1 MRRWLGSWLALALVL
16 LLALHA
22 AGAEA
27 RVDAQVDR
35 ERLSLAE
42 SLLLTI
48 RVTGSLDADVP
59 DLSALERDF
68 ELLGTSRNSSFSIGG
83 GQRETATEWQ
93 ITLAPRR
100 SGQLRIPPLAIAGE
114 QTPAITITVDNDAPD
129 AAASGEVRLEVDT
142 DHDEL
147 HVQQQLL
154 LTVRVL
160 HAVNLN
166 RGATL
171 EPPAIDDAVV
181 HELGENTYTKTIAG
195 RRFAV
200 FERRYAVFAQRS
212 GELVIPSLGFRASVG
227 GAGGWFDQF
236 GARAIRLRSPEKR
249 LRVLPP
255 VDAATP
261 WLPARVLTLVETWDK
276 DPQTLRAGD
285 SATRTITLRAR
296 GLTASQLPPLPSAA
310 VDGLRFYPDQPRL
323 EDTPQDDGV
332 LGSRSESAAVIAERA
347 GRFVLPPMELR
358 WWDTHNRR
366 FETALIPERTLEVTG
381 GAGSARE
388 PMQPPPPS
396 TTGESPTDI
405 DATTPDPARA
415 KRAAPGAALP
425 WMITTLLFA
434 LATLFSGWQ
443 WWRATRATRA
453 RRAPAPATAHPGAP
467 DEAAAFVAL
476 QSAAAGT
483 DPARLAEALAR
494 WGAAAFPGQPIR
506 SAGDAV
512 EATHDPGLSAVF
524 EHLLASAYGTDRT
537 GFDADTAARLLAR
550 VTALRAGRHDDR
562 ERPTQLPPLYPL

>member
-1 MRRWLGSWLALALVL
+1 MRRWLGPWLALVL

-48 RVTGSLDADVP
+48 RVTGSLDAEVP

-114 QTPAITITVDNDAPD
+114 QTPAITITVDNDAPH

-147 HVQQQLL
+147 YVQQQLL

-171 EPPAIDDAVV
+171 EPPAIDDALVQ
-181 HELGENTYTKTIAG
+181 ELGENTYTKTIAG

-212 GELVIPSLGFRASVG
+212 GELLIPSLGFRASVG

-236 GARAIRLRSPEKR
+236 GARAIRLRSREKR

-296 GLTASQLPPLPSAA
+296 GLTAAQLPPLPSAA

-332 LGSRSESAAVIAERA
+332 LGSRSESAAVIAGRA
-347 GRFVLPPMELR
+347 GRFVLPPIELR
-358 WWDTHNRR
+358 WWDTQHRR

-381 GAGSARE
+381 ATGSARG
-388 PMQPPPPS
+388 PTQPLPPS
-396 TTGESPTDI
+396 TTGESPTEI

-415 KRAAPGAALP
+415 KRAAPGSALP

-443 WWRATRATRA
+443 WWRATRTR
-453 RRAPAPATAHPGAP
+453 PAPVPATTHPGAP
-467 DEAAAFVAL
+467 DEAAAFAAL

-494 WGAAAFPGQPIR
+494 WGAAAFPGRQIR

-512 EATHDPGLSAVF
+512 EVAGDPGLSAAF
-524 EHLLASAYGTDRT
+524 EQLLASAYGTDRS
-537 GFDADTAARLLAR
+537 GFDTDTAARLLAC
-550 VTALRAGRHDDR
+550 VTALRAGRPDDR
-562 ERPTQLPPLYPL
+562 EPSTGLPPLYPV

>member
-1 MRRWLGSWLALALVL
+1 MRRWLGPWLALVL

-48 RVTGSLDADVP
+48 RVTGSLDAEVP

-114 QTPAITITVDNDAPD
+114 QTRAITITVDNDAPH

-147 HVQQQLL
+147 YVQQQLL

-171 EPPAIDDAVV
+171 EPPAIDDALVQ
-181 HELGENTYTKTIAG
+181 ELGENTYTKTIAG

-212 GELVIPSLGFRASVG
+212 GELLIPSLGFRASVG

-296 GLTASQLPPLPSAA
+296 GLTAAQLPPLPSAA

-332 LGSRSESAAVIAERA
+332 LGSRSESAAVIAGRA
-347 GRFVLPPMELR
+347 GRFVLPPIELR
-358 WWDTHNRR
+358 WWDTQNRR

-381 GAGSARE
+381 ATGSARG
-388 PMQPPPPS
+388 PTQPLPPS

-415 KRAAPGAALP
+415 KRAAPGSALP

-443 WWRATRATRA
+443 WWRATRARP
-453 RRAPAPATAHPGAP
+453 APAPATTHPGAP
-467 DEAAAFVAL
+467 DEAAAFAAL
-476 QSAAAGT
+476 QSAAGGT

-494 WGAAAFPGQPIR
+494 WGAAAFPGRQIR
-506 SAGDAV
+506 SAGDAIEV
-512 EATHDPGLSAVF
+512 AGDPGLSAAF
-524 EHLLASAYGTDRT
+524 EQLLASAYGADRS
-537 GFDADTAARLLAR
+537 GFDTDTAARLLAC
-550 VTALRAGRHDDR
+550 VTALRAGRPDDR
-562 ERPTQLPPLYPL
+562 EPPTGLPPLYPV